1 MKIDKKKYRK
11 LVNAHKNR
19 LEISFDNYNWE
30 KCTFI
35 PNLNLM
41 QNPVIIFT
49 QNKFIEIIGARNTIY
64 LRIN

>member
-49 QNKFIEIIGARNTIY
+49 KNKFIEIIGARNTIY

>member
-11 LVNAHKNR
+11 LVNANKNR

-30 KCTFI
+30 KCSFI

-49 QNKFIEIIGARNTIY
+49 KNKFIEIIGVRNTIY